1 MEETKLF
8 LITFVAALLGVV
20 PPGLVNMTVAK
31 TCLLHGKKN
40 GLFVAVGASSVV
52 LFQALLAVFLARYI
66 FDNPYI
72 RNILLRTGFVI
83 FLILAVYFFVQA
95 KKGPHIE
102 DQSKKADVN
111 SIFKG
116 VLIGALNVFPIPYF
130 VALATALNIG
140 GDVYHGISMMM
151 CFVLA
156 AGLGTFTTL
165 YFYLLFFQRI
175 QDKTE
180 IFTRYSNYFMGILML
195 VMVIITLIRIFY
207 Y

>member
-8 LITFVAALLGVV
+8 LITYIAALLGVV

-31 TCLLHGKKN
+31 TCLIHGKKN
-40 GLFVAVGASSVV
+40 GLFVALGASIVV
-52 LFQALLAVFLARYI
+52 FIQALLAVFLARYI

-83 FLILAVYFFVQA
+83 FLILAVYFFVKA

-102 DQSKKADVN
+102 DHSKEANSN

-130 VALATALNIG
+130 IALATALNIG
-140 GDVYHGISMMM
+140 GDVHQGYSMMIA
-151 CFVLA
+151 FIFA

-165 YFYLLFFQRI
+165 YFYVFFFQKI
-175 QDKTE
+175 EDKTE
-180 IFTRYSNYFMGILML
+180 IFAKYSNYFMGILML
-195 VMVIITLIRIFY
+195 VMVLITLIRIFY